1 MVNLPATP
9 RGPYRTGLRR
19 REQIIE
25 AATGIFARRGY
36 TGASLRE
43 IADGAGVSTAG
54 LLRHFGSKE
63 KLLAAVLDRWGCDSE
78 ALMDGAILGLEW
90 FLQYPDLIEYHQQ
103 HPGLV
108 ELYLTL
114 CGEASDP
121 DHPARA
127 WLTAH
132 YERAIAIATRQL
144 RIARD
149 AGTVTD
155 MPDLQVEQEV
165 RALYAL
171 IDGLELQWISNPGL
185 DLAGIFTSLL
195 ESILTRWRVPATLSN

>member
-1 MVNLPATP
+1 
-9 RGPYRTGLRR
+9 
-19 REQIIE
+19 
-25 AATGIFARRGY
+25 
-36 TGASLRE
+36 
-43 IADGAGVSTAG
+43 VSTAG

-165 RALYAL
+165 WALYAL
-171 IDGLELQWISNPGL
+171 IDGLELQWISNPGPTWPSSSRHCWK
-185 DLAGIFTSLL
+185 AS
-195 ESILTRWRVPATLSN
+195 